1 MALFVEGDN
10 VSTAWVEALDRLLA
24 GDGEAVNLTVAIAD
38 PTTEVPAIRSV
49 VDAFIDGRRRAR
61 PKSVERVSTVANTIF
76 PQSLYI
82 ERLGE
87 GAEEHL
93 YELERRSR
101 GVSHVRNRQG
111 TYFERMVG
119 VAAREAEKGPTGQ
132 DLQPVGPGRCPPA
145 VGSASRDDQRG
156 NQFEIGLTTPAD
168 EAIAVPIVVPGRDRQ
183 TMGFPCL
190 SHVSLSLQKGVVH
203 MTAIYRN
210 HEFIK
215 RGMATTSAL
224 DGCCDFV
231 AQQSGWPSGELT
243 CVSASASARNWRGV
257 LARPAHRAAAGMPP
271 GTEGGAVRDSVDFL
285 GHALDDLRL
294 PDGDAAIHAGV
305 DMVELDRVRPD
316 SGDGWRGIP
325 RHGLY
330 GPGA

>member
-49 VDAFIDGRRRAR
+49 VDAFIDGRRRAH

-82 ERLGE
+82 ERLGQ

-111 TYFERMVG
+111 TYFERMVAWPVEKPKKG
-119 VAAREAEKGPTGQ
+119 QQAKTFNQLDQAVVRLRRLREQGT
-132 DLQPVGPGRCPPA
+132 
-145 VGSASRDDQRG
+145 QRG

-215 RGMATTSAL
+215 RGYGNYVGL
-224 DGCCDFV
+224 GRVLRFV
-231 AQQSGWPSGELT
+231 AQQSGWQSGELT
-243 CVSASASARNWRGV
+243 CVSASASVGSG
-257 LARPAHRAAAGMPP
+257 AGF
-271 GTEGGAVRDSVDFL
+271 S
-285 GHALDDLRL
+285 
-294 PDGDAAIHAGV
+294 
-305 DMVELDRVRPD
+305 
-316 SGDGWRGIP
+316 
-325 RHGLY
+325 
-330 GPGA
+330 PGALTELLQACRRAQKEAL

>member
-49 VDAFIDGRRRAR
+49 VDAFIDGRRRAQ

-111 TYFERMVG
+111 TYFERMVVWPLEKPKKG
-119 VAAREAEKGPTGQ
+119 QQAKTFNQLDQAVVRLRRLREQGRSAAT
-132 DLQPVGPGRCPPA
+132 
-145 VGSASRDDQRG
+145 SSR
-156 NQFEIGLTTPAD
+156 
-168 EAIAVPIVVPGRDRQ
+168 
-183 TMGFPCL
+183 
-190 SHVSLSLQKGVVH
+190 
-203 MTAIYRN
+203 
-210 HEFIK
+210 
-215 RGMATTSAL
+215 
-224 DGCCDFV
+224 
-231 AQQSGWPSGELT
+231 SG
-243 CVSASASARNWRGV
+243 
-257 LARPAHRAAAGMPP
+257 
-271 GTEGGAVRDSVDFL
+271 
-285 GHALDDLRL
+285 
-294 PDGDAAIHAGV
+294 
-305 DMVELDRVRPD
+305 
-316 SGDGWRGIP
+316 
-325 RHGLY
+325 
-330 GPGA
+330 